1 MRNERKNGVV
11 IVMGRNPDNDVA
23 KQFIDAMHIVIID
36 SMKNFIHIHW
46 DEEEDVWYEG
56 CDIPE
61 TFDWIDLH
69 FTPIKE
75 LAHFYHTLC
84 VIPEERINFMFSGDI
99 EDLDVEYYKKEFD
112 KLFEEKEGSD

>member
-46 DEEEDVWYEG
+46 DEEEDVWY
-56 CDIPE
+56 
-61 TFDWIDLH
+61 
-69 FTPIKE
+69 
-75 LAHFYHTLC
+75 
-84 VIPEERINFMFSGDI
+84 
-99 EDLDVEYYKKEFD
+99 
-112 KLFEEKEGSD
+112 

>member
-11 IVMGRNPDNDVA
+11 IVMARNPDNDVA

-36 SMKNFIHIHW
+36 SMKHFIQIHW
-46 DEEEDVWYEG
+46 DEDEDVWYEG
-56 CDIPE
+56 CDISE

-75 LAHFYHTLC
+75 LARFYHTLC